1 MLIDKWVRV
10 DCSVRAD
17 MCSFKGESQGGKV
30 PQLVEDLPSTYE
42 ALGCIPALWKEGV
55 GLAYHPTIQR
65 K

>member
-1 MLIDKWVRV
+1 
-10 DCSVRAD
+10 

-55 GLAYHPTIQR
+55 GLAYHLTIQR